1 MMNLRSIRERINI
14 ILYDSKDQVT
24 RILSWGT
31 LVVSSLA
38 MVLLVIY
45 HGFNLDSEQKAL
57 ILLLIRVSLAYYI
70 LKYIAGFVYHFHP
83 LQYLRKSWFEGGILL
98 LATVNFIGFA
108 FFDYAFIQDFG
119 ARLGIESLDTFYILF
134 LQSYFLLVMGI
145 ELGNL
150 NGLELKLDVSPP
162 TLLLLSF
169 LLLISLGTLLLSLP
183 EMSATGLPLNFMDAL
198 FTSISA
204 SCVTGLV
211 VVDTAMAFSAKG
223 QFVLLFLMQLGGL
236 NIISFATFIVMFSRR
251 GVGIKQ
257 QSMLQE
263 NLSAESFL
271 KGNGLLKQ
279 IFIFSFGIELIGAV
293 ILYFLWSPDLH
304 FQSNGERLF
313 FSAFHSVS
321 AFNNAGFSLFSEGLY
336 AAYVRDAFVLHICI
350 ALLIFFGGLGFP
362 AMREMFDAGELRERA
377 NKPWK
382 SYSLN
387 TKIALYASVILIL
400 LGAGGFWVLEGA
412 GVLADMN
419 AGERIVASFFQ
430 SITTRT
436 AGFNTVDI
444 GSLGQST
451 WILMMFLM
459 FIGASSGSTGGGIK
473 TSTFTLIFA
482 SAWATIRGK
491 KNVEMMKHSIGSDL
505 LNKAF
510 TIFLFSATFIFI
522 AIFALSITD
531 GHIPLTE
538 LAFEEISAFST
549 VGLSTGITAELSDAG
564 RWILMLSMF
573 IGRVG
578 TLTLAFSLSKPK
590 DQSNYDYPKASLLVG

>member
-14 ILYDSKDQVT
+14 ILYDSKDRVT
-24 RILSWGT
+24 RFLSWGT
-31 LVVSSLA
+31 LVVSS
-38 MVLLVIY
+38 I
-45 HGFNLDSEQKAL
+45 AL
-57 ILLLIRVSLAYYI
+57 ILLVLYHGFDLDEHQKNLILIAIRISLAYYI
-70 LKYIAGFVYHFHP
+70 VKYIAGFIYHFHP
-83 LQYLRKSWFEGGILL
+83 LQYLRKSWFEGSILL

-119 ARLGIESLDTFYILF
+119 ARLGIQSLDTFYILF
-134 LQSYFLLVMGI
+134 IQAYFLLVMII
-145 ELGNL
+145 EIGNL
-150 NGLELKLDVSPP
+150 SGLELKLDVSPP

-183 EMSATGLPLNFMDAL
+183 EMSSTGMPLSFMDAL

-211 VVDTAMAFSAKG
+211 VVDTAVAFSAKG
-223 QFVLLFLMQLGGL
+223 QFVILFLMQLGGL
-236 NIISFATFIVMFSRR
+236 NIISFATFIALFSRR

-257 QSMLQE
+257 QSLLQE

-271 KGNGLLKQ
+271 SSNGLLKQ
-279 IFIFSFGIELIGAV
+279 IFVFSFGIELVGA
-293 ILYFLWSPDLH
+293 LLMFFLWSPDLH
-304 FQSNGERLF
+304 FQSNGERVF
-313 FSAFHSVS
+313 FSVFHSVS
-321 AFNNAGFSLFSEGLY
+321 AFNNAGFSLFSDGLFEN
-336 AAYVRDAFVLHICI
+336 YVRDAYLLQICI
-350 ALLIFFGGLGFP
+350 AALIFFGGLGFP
-362 AMREMFDAGELRERA
+362 SMREIFDVGELRERA

-387 TKIALYASVILIL
+387 TKIALYASLVLVT
-400 LGAGGFWVLEGA
+400 LGAVAFWLLEDD
-412 GVLADMN
+412 GVLRGLN
-419 AGERIVASFFQ
+419 GGERIVTSFFQ

-444 GSLGQST
+444 GALGQST
-451 WILMMFLM
+451 LIIFMFFM

-491 KNVEMMKHSIGSDL
+491 KNVEMMKHTIGTDF

-510 TIFLFSATFIFI
+510 TIFLFSASFIFL
-522 AIFALSITD
+522 AIFGLSITD
-531 GHIPLTE
+531 GHLPLTE

-549 VGLSTGITAELSDAG
+549 VGLSTGITSELSHAG

-573 IGRVG
+573 IGRIG

-590 DQSNYDYPKASLLVG
+590 DKTDYDYPKASLLVG